1 MGGGPTLGL
10 MQDGTPSSTARAVA
24 QVRAAMDR
32 PVTPDGDAS
41 VEARLVERFPAR
53 GRTGMADYLERRTR
67 WFDGVAMRS
76 IEGGMPQVVIV
87 AAGYDCRALR
97 FRTPGVRFVEL
108 DHPSTQADKRRI
120 LGELGADAS
129 DVAFAAADFTVDDIG
144 AALAAAGHDASAPTT
159 FLVEG
164 LVVYLDDAT
173 VRRLLRALRERAAPG
188 SRLAISIS
196 RGQNALFRLAV
207 RRVGEPARSA
217 YQPAEA
223 AQLLEDCGWTGDTS
237 RGLVLATPAA

>member
-1 MGGGPTLGL
+1 V
-10 MQDGTPSSTARAVA
+10 QDGTPSATARAVA

-53 GRTGMADYLERRTR
+53 RRSAMADYLEQRTR
-67 WFDGVAMRS
+67 WFDGVALRS
-76 IEGGMPQVVIV
+76 IDAGM
-87 AAGYDCRALR
+87 
-97 FRTPGVRFVEL
+97 
-108 DHPSTQADKRRI
+108 DHPDTQQDKRRI
-120 LGELGADAS
+120 LAELGAQADG
-129 DVAFAAADFTVDDIG
+129 VAFAAADFTVDDIG
-144 AALAAAGHDASAPTT
+144 AALADAGHDAAVPST

-164 LVVYLDDAT
+164 LLVYLDDAT
-173 VRRLLRALRERAAPG
+173 IRRLLRALRERAARG

-196 RGQNALFRLAV
+196 RGQNALFRRAV
-207 RRVGEPARSA
+207 RRIGEPARSG

-223 AQLLEDCGWTGDTS
+223 ARLLEECGWAGDTS

>member
-1 MGGGPTLGL
+1 
-10 MQDGTPSSTARAVA
+10 
-24 QVRAAMDR
+24 MDR

-53 GRTGMADYLERRTR
+53 RRSAMADYLEQRTR
-67 WFDGVAMRS
+67 WFDGVALRS
-76 IEGGMPQVVIV
+76 IDAGMRQIVLV

-108 DHPSTQADKRRI
+108 DHPDTQQDKRRI
-120 LGELGADAS
+120 LAELGAQADG
-129 DVAFAAADFTVDDIG
+129 VAFAAADFTVDDIG
-144 AALAAAGHDASAPTT
+144 AALADAGHDAAVPST

-164 LVVYLDDAT
+164 LLVYLDDAT
-173 VRRLLRALRERAAPG
+173 IRRLLRALRERAARG

-196 RGQNALFRLAV
+196 RGQNALFRRAV
-207 RRVGEPARSA
+207 RRIGEPARSG

-223 AQLLEDCGWTGDTS
+223 ARLLEECGWAGDTS

>member
-1 MGGGPTLGL
+1 
-10 MQDGTPSSTARAVA
+10 
-24 QVRAAMDR
+24 MDR
-32 PVTPDGDAS
+32 PITPDGDGT

-67 WFDGVAMRS
+67 WFDAVTLRT
-76 IEGGMPQVVIV
+76 IEGGITQVVIV

-108 DHPSTQADKRRI
+108 DHPATQHDKRRI
-120 LGELGADAS
+120 LAELGADAT
-129 DVAFAAADFTVDDIG
+129 DVDFAAADFTIDDIG
-144 AALAAAGHDASAPTT
+144 AALGEAGHDPAVPTT

-164 LVVYLDDAT
+164 LLVYLDDAT
-173 VRRLLRALRERAAPG
+173 IRRLLRALRGRAAAG

-207 RRVGEPARSA
+207 RRIGEPARSS

-237 RGLVLATPAA
+237 RGLVLATVA